1 MHGAL
6 LTVALAFGSAM
17 VIGKIVLE
25 EVPPLALVLLRVSL
39 GGLALFVGRRFFRS
53 VPVSGRKDLLKLA
66 LLAMLGVV
74 VNQTFFFL
82 GLARTSPTHATLIQQ
97 TISPMT
103 LALSL
108 ALGRERFS
116 KLRVAGIG
124 IAFAGAVSLVARG
137 GIDFSSTEFVGDAFV
152 FLNALSYAVFLVLS
166 PGTMVR
172 LGSVTVSAYMF
183 GIATVV
189 LLPVSLPSLLATPLA
204 SVSARAW
211 TGIAFIVVF
220 PTVIAYLLNAWALAR
235 AAPSLVSAYIFLQP
249 FIAIGLDMALRG
261 TRLTL
266 ETVLSGALILAGVAV
281 AAVASKRT
289 GQRRRPDTA

>member
-1 MHGAL
+1 
-6 LTVALAFGSAM
+6 M

-25 EVPPLALVLLRVSL
+25 EVPPLALVLIRVSL
-39 GGLALFVGRRFFRS
+39 GGLALLVGRRFVRS

-116 KLRVAGIG
+116 KGRVAGIG
-124 IAFAGAVSLVARG
+124 IAFAGAVTLVARG
-137 GIDFSSTEFVGDAFV
+137 GIDFSSSEFVGDAFV
-152 FLNALSYAVFLVLS
+152 LLNAASYAVFLVLS

-183 GIATVV
+183 AIATFV
-189 LLPVSLPSLLATPLA
+189 LLPISLPSLLAADLA
-204 SVSARAW
+204 AVSGRAW
-211 TGIAFIVVF
+211 AGIAFIVVF

-266 ETVLSGALILAGVAV
+266 ETVVPGALILAGVAI
-281 AAVASKRT
+281 AAIASKRT